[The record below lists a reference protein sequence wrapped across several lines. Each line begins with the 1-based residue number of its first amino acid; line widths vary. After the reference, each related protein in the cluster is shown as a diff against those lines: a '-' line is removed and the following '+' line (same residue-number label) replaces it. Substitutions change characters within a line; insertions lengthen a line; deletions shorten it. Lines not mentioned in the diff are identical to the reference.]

1 LNGKY
6 FSYSKYLFSFL
17 NGPDPQ
23 STCEPNPIR
32 NPVWFFPQ
40 INVASSSALS
50 RRHPPADSRPAPRR
64 GDPVVPPLLPPHLL
78 AASATGWEL
87 LHCSMPSAPS
97 LCHQGCCRQEHA
109 GKPLVQQSSL
119 PLMTSAS
126 LQPLADNASTPRELH
141 MRIGALAA
149 VLPCFCSDC
158 DATDNHSPTSCAASH
173 LTTLL
178 APRPGRTSTRPMSS
192 HLEHA

>member
-1 LNGKY
+1 MGRTHSRPVN
-6 FSYSKYLFSFL
+6 
-17 NGPDPQ
+17 PTQ
-23 STCEPNPIR
+23 SATQ
-32 NPVWFFPQ
+32 FG
-40 INVASSSALS
+40 SSSKSTS
-50 RRHPPADSRPAPRR
+50 RRPLLCHGATHRLIPAPRR
-64 GDPVVPPLLPPHLL
+64 DEETRSNRPCYLLT
-78 AASATGWEL
+78 ASATGWEL

-97 LCHQGCCRQEHA
+97 LRHQGCCRQEHA

-149 VLPCFCSDC
+149 VLPCFCADC

-173 LTTLL
+173 LATLL
-178 APRPGRTSTRPMSS
+178 APRPGRTSTRPTSNR
-192 HLEHA
+192 LEHA